1 MLITSKYLTICAI
14 IISVIISFT
23 NGAADNCYINDSG
36 FTCCNKELES
46 SLLNSMEGDDLLGN
60 ADKIQKSSESALGG
74 RFESVVALDDFAYKA
89 HYKEGKTCK
98 VEKSGKYAMAWQ
110 P

>member
-1 MLITSKYLTICAI
+1 MLITFKYLTFIAI
-14 IISVIISFT
+14 IIVVVATFV
-23 NGAADNCYINDSG
+23 NGVADNCYINDSG

-46 SLLNSMEGDDLLGN
+46 SILSSMDGGDLLGD

-74 RFESVVALDDFAYKA
+74 RFESIVALDDFAFKA
-89 HYKEGKTCK
+89 HFKEGKTCK
-98 VEKSGKYAMAWQ
+98 VEKAGKYAMAWQ

>member
-1 MLITSKYLTICAI
+1 MLITSKYLAFVVA
-14 IISVIISFT
+14 VIGTVVAVAS
-23 NGAADNCYINDSG
+23 GAADNCYINDSG

-46 SLLNSMEGDDLLGN
+46 SMLNSMSGDDLLGN
-60 ADKIQKSSESALGG
+60 ADKIQKSSESSLGG
-74 RFESVVALDDFAYKA
+74 RFESVVALDDFAYKS

-98 VEKSGKYAMAWQ
+98 VEKGGKYAMAWQ